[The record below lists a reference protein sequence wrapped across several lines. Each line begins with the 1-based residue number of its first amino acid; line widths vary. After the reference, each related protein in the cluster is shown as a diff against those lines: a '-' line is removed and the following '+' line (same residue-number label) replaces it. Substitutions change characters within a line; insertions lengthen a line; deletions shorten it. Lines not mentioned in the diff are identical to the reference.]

1 MPRFGL
7 RSRPDGKRARSA
19 DHARMPGTPLA
30 EAGPIVVGIEH
41 SDRSRD
47 ALALARTLARAVGSR
62 LILVA
67 VYPVAGRS
75 AVMPPRAFVAA
86 RAEEAEAALEWVARP
101 LAGVSAS
108 SRAVACTSVTRGL
121 KDVAAEE
128 GALAI
133 VVGPS
138 HRGVLGQVVPGS
150 VGERLL
156 HSAPCP
162 VAVAP
167 KGYWSDPA
175 MGRIRRIGLGFVA
188 TPEADEAL
196 CAAIGIAVRTGAPI
210 RAVSVVEP
218 PSGGAAQMFSLH
230 YDELERIARDDL
242 TQSLQRTIGDVTS
255 PVEIS
260 GEVVDGY
267 ADDELARLS
276 EDVDLLV
283 CGSRGRGPL
292 GRVMLG
298 SVSAG
303 LLRKARCPVLVIP
316 RGAPDGFAHL
326 RAPVVEAA

>member
-1 MPRFGL
+1 
-7 RSRPDGKRARSA
+7 
-19 DHARMPGTPLA
+19 
-30 EAGPIVVGIEH
+30 VGVEQ
-41 SDRSRD
+41 SERSRD

-75 AVMPPRAFVAA
+75 AVMSPDAYAA
-86 RAEEAEAALEWVARP
+86 AQAEQAEAALEWVARP
-101 LAGVSAS
+101 LAGVAAS
-108 SRAVACTSVTRGL
+108 SRAVPCTSVTRGL
-121 KDVAAEE
+121 LEVAKKE

-133 VVGPS
+133 VVGPT
-138 HRGVLGQVVPGS
+138 HRGTLGQVVPGS

-167 KGYWSDPA
+167 RGYWSDPA
-175 MGRIRRIGLGFVA
+175 LGRIRRIGLGFVA

-196 CAAIGIAVRTGAPI
+196 CAAVGIALRTSAAI

-218 PSGGAAQMFSLH
+218 PSSNAAALTFSLH
-230 YDELERIARDDL
+230 YDELERTAREDL
-242 TQSLQRTIGDVTS
+242 SQSLQRTIGDVTS
-255 PVEIS
+255 PVDIT

-276 EDVDLLV
+276 ESVDLLV
-283 CGSRGRGPL
+283 CGSRGRGHL

-303 LLRKARCPVLVIP
+303 VLRKAHCPVLVIP
-316 RGAPDGFAHL
+316 RGSPDGFAHL
-326 RAPVVEAA
+326 RAPAAEAA

>member
-1 MPRFGL
+1 MASPA
-7 RSRPDGKRARSA
+7 P
-19 DHARMPGTPLA
+19 
-30 EAGPIVVGIEH
+30 GPIVVGVER

-47 ALALARTLARAVGSR
+47 ALALGRTLARAIGSR

-67 VYPVAGRS
+67 VYPAAGRS
-75 AVMPPRAFVAA
+75 AVMSPSAYAA
-86 RAEEAEAALEWVARP
+86 KLEAEAEATLEWIARP

-108 SRAVACTSVTRGL
+108 SRAVSCTSVTRGL
-121 KDVAAEE
+121 KDVAEAE

-138 HRGVLGQVVPGS
+138 HHGVLGQVIPGS

-156 HSAPCP
+156 HSASCP

-167 KGYWSDPA
+167 RGFWSDPA
-175 MGRIRRIGLGFVA
+175 LGRIRRIGLGFVA

-196 CAAIGIAVRTGAPI
+196 CAAIGIALRTGAAI

-218 PSGGAAQMFSLH
+218 PAGGAALTFSLH

-326 RAPVVEAA
+326 RAPALEAALPPRPALARPRSRSS

>member
-1 MPRFGL
+1 
-7 RSRPDGKRARSA
+7 
-19 DHARMPGTPLA
+19 MPGTPLSA
-30 EAGPIVVGIEH
+30 AGPIVVGIEH
-41 SDRSRD
+41 SERSRD

-75 AVMPPRAFVAA
+75 AVMPPRAYVAA

-101 LAGVSAS
+101 LAGVAAS

-121 KDVAAEE
+121 KDVAGAE

-138 HRGVLGQVVPGS
+138 HRGVVGQVVPGS

-156 HSAPCP
+156 QGAPCP

-196 CAAIGIAVRTGAPI
+196 CAAIGIAVRTGARI

-242 TQSLQRTIGDVTS
+242 AQSLQRTIGDVTS

-283 CGSRGRGPL
+283 CGSRARGPL

-326 RAPVVEAA
+326 RAPAEAAA